1 MGLMQSNKMQWGQ
14 ERHQPFMGDPMAGA
28 WQISRS
34 FPGTEGEG
42 NQEAWEGRNSARG
55 LMGWMNVQCHMLEMV

>member
-34 FPGTEGEG
+34 FPGKEGEG
-42 NQEAWEGRNSARG
+42 NPGGENSVSHQG
-55 LMGWMNVQCHMLEMV
+55 VFMET